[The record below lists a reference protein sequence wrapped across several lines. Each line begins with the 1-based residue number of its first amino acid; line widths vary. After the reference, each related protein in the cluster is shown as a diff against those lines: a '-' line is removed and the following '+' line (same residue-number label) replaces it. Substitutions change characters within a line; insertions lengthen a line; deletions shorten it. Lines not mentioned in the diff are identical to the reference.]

1 MQANTPLSHIRV
13 LNIGIGWAGRVSSML
28 LAEQG
33 AEVIEVVRPARNPH
47 PSDPVLDRSKRLL
60 KLDAKKPGG
69 REKLA
74 ALAKS
79 ADVIIENMRPGV
91 VERLGMSY
99 EQLGGDESG
108 LVYVSLPGFA
118 AGDPRRDDAAWEGSI
133 AGATGVYTDLS
144 TLGRLIGGSPIY
156 TGIPMASAYGGILG
170 AVTAGLGYLGYLKTG
185 LGQKFEVPLADAVM
199 SAMALL
205 IAELDGA
212 PSHYDFPALDK
223 SISRI
228 MMPIL
233 RDVRENLSEDHVG
246 RIQEYLNS
254 NARPGFNTY
263 TCKDGKL
270 LFVTASDHITH
281 TRSFLQTVGVYDSL
295 ISEGMTAG
303 SPYSESKTG
312 NNLNSAHSMTTFWR
326 SRMITLI
333 SEKIRHKPAKEWEHL
348 LRDANVPASVVQ
360 TTNEWLQDPI
370 LLEAGVTTDL
380 ENSDLGIIRQP
391 NRYLSIQGNK
401 LSSPDLHSPLWI
413 EGAANWLSEKKEAAK
428 RSVNLAQG
436 PVLTGIKV
444 LDFSNII
451 AGPAAGRTL
460 AEFGADVIR
469 IDSPTPYAGP
479 YATMW
484 FGVDVNQGKRAV
496 ILDLK
501 TKKGKKILSS
511 LVEQADVVLHNF
523 LDSSADKMGISY
535 GQLKEI
541 KPDIISCQ
549 ISAWGGVNGGA
560 YKDDPSFDPVL
571 QAASGIM
578 ARYGSPQKPALHG
591 IASCVDYMTGFL
603 AVNGIVQALVAKNRG
618 EGGSFVRTSLAM
630 GAQLV
635 QFPFMVTHSDFKP
648 GEEISGQDAHGEG
661 IGQRLYSLSDGWVYL
676 GCRPEDEGRL
686 ASLLNVGSGTVESI
700 SKMLTKMKFKEVQKQ
715 ISQIAGASII
725 RTETLAKIRSER
737 TRDSGERESNW
748 MNSGSFRLK
757 RGDHP
762 SGYQATICEPTWV
775 RPERFSI
782 AELSAAPWPG
792 QHTREVLQEI
802 GLDGLEPEEDNLA
815 GGAALEGW
823 KVLKHYL
830 PL

>member
-1 MQANTPLSHIRV
+1 MQANNPLSHIRV
-13 LNIGIGWAGRVSSML
+13 LNMGIGWAGRVASML

-33 AEVIEVVRPARNPH
+33 AEVIEIVRPSRTSH
-47 PSDPVLDRSKRLL
+47 PSDPVIDRSKRLL
-60 KLDAKKPGG
+60 ELDLKKSNGL
-69 REKLA
+69 KKVTI
-74 ALAKS
+74 LAKS

-91 VERLGMSY
+91 VERLGISY
-99 EQLGGDESG
+99 EHLGGDESG

-118 AGDPRRDDAAWEGSI
+118 AGDPRRDEAAWEGSI
-133 AGATGVYTDLS
+133 AGATGVHTDLS
-144 TLGRLIGGSPIY
+144 TLGRLIGGAPIY

-170 AVTAGLGYLGYLKTG
+170 AVAAGLGYLGYLKTG

-223 SISRI
+223 SISKI

-233 RDVRENLSEDHVG
+233 RDVRENLSKEHVV

-263 TCKDGKL
+263 VCKDGKL
-270 LFVTASDHITH
+270 LFVVASDHIAH
-281 TRSFLQTVGVYDSL
+281 TRSFLQVVGVYDL
-295 ISEGMTAG
+295 LLAEGMTAG
-303 SPYSESKTG
+303 SPYSESKAG

-333 SEKIRHKPAKEWEHL
+333 AERIRHKSAKEWEHL

-360 TTNEWLQDPI
+360 TTHEWLQDPV
-370 LLEAGVTTDL
+370 LLEAGVTLDL
-380 ENSDLGIIRQP
+380 ETSGLGVIRQP
-391 NRYLSIQGNK
+391 NRYLNIHGSKIC
-401 LSSPDLHSPLWI
+401 SPDLSSASWI
-413 EGAANWLSEKKEAAK
+413 EGEVDWLSEKKEPPKLSA
-428 RSVNLAQG
+428 NLSSK
-436 PVLTGIKV
+436 PILTGVKV
-444 LDFSNII
+444 LDLSNII

-469 IDSPTPYAGP
+469 IDAPTPFAGP

-484 FGVDVNQGKRAV
+484 FGVDVNQGKRAI

-501 TKKGKKILSS
+501 TEKGKKILSS
-511 LVEQADVVLHNF
+511 LVKQSDVVLHNF
-523 LDSSADKMGISY
+523 LDSSAERIGISY
-535 GQLKEI
+535 EQLREI

-549 ISAWGGVNGGA
+549 ISAWGGVDGGA

-578 ARYGSPQKPALHG
+578 ARYGSPERPALHG

-603 AVNGIVQALVAKNRG
+603 AVNGIVQSLLAKNRG
-618 EGGSFVRTSLAM
+618 KGGAFVQTSLAM

-635 QFPFMVTHSDFKP
+635 QFPFMVAHSNFKP
-648 GEEISGQDAHGEG
+648 GNEVSGQEAQGVS
-661 IGQRLYSLSDGWVYL
+661 IGQRIYRLADGWAYL
-676 GCRPEDEGRL
+676 GCRPEEEGRL
-686 ASLLNVGSGTVESI
+686 ASSLSVEGATIYSFSKLLAE
-700 SKMLTKMKFKEVQKQ
+700 MRFDEVQRK
-715 ISQIAGASII
+715 ISHLAGASII
-725 RTETLAKIRSER
+725 RTETLAQIRSKR
-737 TRDSGERESNW
+737 TRDKGEPKSNW

-782 AELSAAPWPG
+782 AELRPAPRPG
-792 QHTREVLQEI
+792 QHTLEI
-802 GLDGLEPEEDNLA
+802 LKEISRSNFESEEDVLRE
-815 GGAALEGW
+815 GAALEGW